1 MSNTTAEAPHAIA
14 YAHVL
19 QQVGS
24 QPDGLTT
31 EEASRRLAEQGPNRL
46 PVARGESVWL
56 IAWRQINNP
65 ISWVL
70 VGAGVLALALRQ
82 PTDAAVVFAAVIIN
96 ATIGF
101 VQEWRAGRAI
111 AALSAMVA
119 DASTVLRDGR
129 PQMLPAEAL
138 VVGDVVVLA
147 GGDKVPADLRMIEA
161 KNLRAEEAALTG
173 ESVPVTKQIEAVAA
187 NAALGDRL
195 CLAFAGTHITQGGGR
210 GVVVATG
217 AATELGRINALLQAA
232 PSLETPLTR
241 QLAHVGRWITIGVL
255 ILSAALFAYSVWGK
269 GGKFGEAAF
278 TAVTLAVAAIPEGL
292 PAIITIALAIGV
304 RRMATRRAVVR
315 QLPAV
320 ETLGSTSAICSD
332 KTGTLTRNEMTV
344 QAIWCDD
351 QQYRVSGI
359 GYAPEG
365 RIERDGQPVSPLPDP
380 LRELLVGGCLCNDSG
395 LDSNADGTWR
405 IAGDPTEAAL
415 LTVARKGGLEEFR
428 LRADQ
433 ARIDAVPFE
442 SEHRFMATLHRSSD
456 GVVAWMKGAPETVA
470 ARCRLSEDAK
480 RSIRAIQDSFAQQGL
495 RVLALARKSGPQEM
509 GTLTP
514 EHLVA
519 DWSWCGLVGMLDPPR
534 QEAMAAIR
542 ECHAAGIT
550 VTMITGDHP
559 ATAAAIGRELGL
571 GGSAA
576 LTGNDLDRLDAEG
589 WRQAVREV
597 RVFARVAPEHKIRLV
612 ETLQEA
618 GHVVAMTGD
627 GVNDAPALKRANIGV
642 AMGITGTAVSK
653 EAAKI
658 VLIDDNFA
666 TIAAAVEEG
675 RRVYDNLIKALAFL
689 LPTNLGLALILAAST
704 LFFPVITV
712 EGTGQVLLLPMSPT
726 QILWINLVA
735 SVALSL
741 PMAFET
747 LEPGAMLRPPRRR
760 DEPIFS
766 TFVIWRTVLV
776 AILMAAGTCLLFLW
790 EFRRFVPETMTL
802 VPVEVWTT
810 SLAEAQ
816 SIAVTTVA
824 LFQACYLLHCRSLHG
839 GLGSVGWFSNPVLWP
854 CLVLL
859 IALQIAFVYLPFM
872 QSVFRT
878 AHLDFSAWWHALL
891 PGLAV
896 LLVIDIEKRI
906 RRFRQS
912 GMPRTSRTT

>member
-1 MSNTTAEAPHAIA
+1 MTNSTAEAPHARS
-14 YAHVL
+14 HPQVL
-19 QQVGS
+19 LRLGS
-24 QPDGLTT
+24 QPDGLTSA
-31 EEASRRLAEQGPNRL
+31 EGSRRLAELGPNRL
-46 PVARGESVWL
+46 PVARGESAWR

-82 PTDAAVVFAAVIIN
+82 TTDAAVVFAAVLIN
-96 ATIGF
+96 AAIGF
-101 VQEWRAGRAI
+101 IQEWRAGRAI

-129 PQMLPAEAL
+129 PQMLPAESL

-147 GGDKVPADLRMIEA
+147 GGDKVPADLRLIEA

-173 ESVPVTKQIEAVAA
+173 ESVPVTKQIEAVAVH
-187 NAALGDRL
+187 AALGDRL

-217 AATELGRINALLQAA
+217 AATELGRINALLQSA
-232 PSLETPLTR
+232 PSLETPLTQ

-255 ILSAALFAYSVWGK
+255 VLSAALFAYSVWVK
-269 GGKFGEAAF
+269 GGKYGEAAL

-304 RRMATRRAVVR
+304 RRMAARRAVVR

-344 QAIWCDD
+344 QAIWCND

-365 RIERDGQPVSPLPDP
+365 RIEQDDVPVAQLPDP
-380 LRELLVGGCLCNDSG
+380 LRELLIGGCLCNDAG
-395 LDSNADGTWR
+395 LDSNADGSWR

-415 LTVARKGGLEEFR
+415 LTVARKAGLEESR

-433 ARIDAVPFE
+433 ERIDAVPFE
-442 SEHRFMATLHRSSD
+442 SEHRFMATLHRSGD

-470 ARCRLSEDAK
+470 ARCRLSDDA
-480 RSIRAIQDSFAQQGL
+480 RSTIRAIQESFAQQGL
-495 RVLALARKSGPQEM
+495 RVLALARKPGPQGM

-514 EHLVA
+514 DQLAA

-542 ECHAAGIT
+542 ECHAAGIS

-571 GGSAA
+571 GGSTA

-589 WRQAVREV
+589 WRNAVRDV

-658 VLIDDNFA
+658 VLTDDNFA

-704 LFFPVITV
+704 LFFPVIIV
-712 EGTGQVLLLPMSPT
+712 EGSGAELLLPMSPT

-747 LEPGAMLRPPRRR
+747 LEPGAMRRPPRRR

-776 AILMAAGTCLLFLW
+776 AVLMAAGTCLLFLW
-790 EFRRFVPETMTL
+790 EFRRLVPETLTL
-802 VPVEVWTT
+802 VPAEVWTA

-839 GLGSVGWFSNPVLWP
+839 GLGAVGWFSNPVLWP
-854 CLVLL
+854 CLAVL
-859 IALQIAFVYLPFM
+859 IALQAAFVYLPFM
-872 QSVFRT
+872 QSVFGT
-878 AHLDFSAWWHALL
+878 AHLDIEAWWHALL

-906 RRFRQS
+906 RRFTNLS
-912 GMPRTSRTT
+912 P